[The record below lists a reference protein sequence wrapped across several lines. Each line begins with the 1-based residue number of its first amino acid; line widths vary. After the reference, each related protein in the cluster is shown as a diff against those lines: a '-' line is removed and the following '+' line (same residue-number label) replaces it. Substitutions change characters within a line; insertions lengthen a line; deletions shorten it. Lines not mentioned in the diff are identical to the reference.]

1 MFGHFH
7 FVATFVP
14 LLAEA
19 GHGEP
24 NALDFKPDLAIYTL
38 IVFAILLVVLGKYA
52 WGPIMEGLEAR
63 EKGIGDDIDSAAK
76 AREEAESNLK
86 QYEDKL
92 AGAHDEAAA
101 VLAEAREDAV
111 AAKERIL
118 AEANEEA
125 VRTRD
130 RAMADIE
137 SAKNAAVQEL
147 AESSANSAVE
157 LAGSIVGRS
166 LEKGDHAKLIEDS
179 LKRFGS

>member
-1 MFGHFH
+1 
-7 FVATFVP
+7 
-14 LLAEA
+14 
-19 GHGEP
+19 
-24 NALDFKPDLAIYTL
+24 
-38 IVFAILLVVLGKYA
+38 
-52 WGPIMEGLEAR
+52 
-63 EKGIGDDIDSAAK
+63 
-76 AREEAESNLK
+76 
-86 QYEDKL
+86 
-92 AGAHDEAAA
+92 
-101 VLAEAREDAV
+101 V

-166 LEKGDHAKLIEDS
+166 LEKSDHSKLIEDS